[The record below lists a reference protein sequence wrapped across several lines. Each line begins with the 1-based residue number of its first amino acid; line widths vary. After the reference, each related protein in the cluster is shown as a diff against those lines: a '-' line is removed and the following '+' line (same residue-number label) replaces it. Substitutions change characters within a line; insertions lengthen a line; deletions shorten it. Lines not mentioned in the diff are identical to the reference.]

1 MKPTSSPSNC
11 ERTGR
16 TRMILRVIE
25 TSIGLSR
32 PLRMILSLILV
43 LARPLD
49 SLIKREPPHRR
60 LVEMGDYVI
69 WHDAG
74 ICRGCSIDWGHD
86 LNQAV
91 LHRKFDTDSSKF
103 AARLHLHL
111 AETLGIHVAR
121 MRIEPSKHSIDRE

>member
-1 MKPTSSPSNC
+1 
-11 ERTGR
+11 
-16 TRMILRVIE
+16 MISRVIE

-32 PLRMILSLILV
+32 PLRMIY
-43 LARPLD
+43 

-60 LVEMGDYVI
+60 FVEMGDYVI

-121 MRIEPSKHSIDRE
+121 MGIEPSKHSINRELDQLCVVRFLDIIVTHQLKHLFE